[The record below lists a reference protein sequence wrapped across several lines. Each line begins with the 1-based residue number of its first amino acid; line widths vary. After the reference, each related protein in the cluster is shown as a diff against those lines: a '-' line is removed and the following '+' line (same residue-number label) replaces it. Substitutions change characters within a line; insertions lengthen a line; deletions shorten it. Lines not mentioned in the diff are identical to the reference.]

1 MESPLKIGYA
11 RISTEEHNFDRQL
24 QALRDIGVEPQN
36 IFTDKGAGKNAKRPG
51 FEGLLHFLRRG
62 DALYVV
68 SMDRLSCSL
77 QDLFTVTTTL
87 RDRDVSIHFLK
98 EHIDLEPNEVES
110 LMTSFTMLGAVAQFE
125 RELIRERQRE
135 GIALTKKKGLYRG
148 RRPTDPKVLEEAQR
162 RIDMG
167 IPVTR
172 VAKDLKV
179 GRSTLYKRLKTLS
192 TTTVNK

>member
-1 MESPLKIGYA
+1 MESPPKIGYA

-36 IFTDKGAGKNAKRPG
+36 IFTDKWAGKNAKRPG
-51 FEGLLHFLRRG
+51 FEALLHFLRRG

-87 RDRDVSIHFLK
+87 WDRGVSIHFLK
-98 EHIDLEPNEVES
+98 EHIDLEPNEVVS
-110 LMTSFTMLGAVAQFE
+110 PMKSIMFAMLGAVAQFE
-125 RELIRERQRE
+125 REIIRERQRE
-135 GIALTKKKGLYRG
+135 GIARAKKKGLYRG
-148 RRPTDPKVLEEAQR
+148 RRPTDLKVLEEAQR

-192 TTTVNK
+192 TTK

>member
-1 MESPLKIGYA
+1 M
-11 RISTEEHNFDRQL
+11 
-24 QALRDIGVEPQN
+24 
-36 IFTDKGAGKNAKRPG
+36 
-51 FEGLLHFLRRG
+51 
-62 DALYVV
+62 
-68 SMDRLSCSL
+68 
-77 QDLFTVTTTL
+77 TTTL